1 MKNSNRFGGL
11 MGIALLLLLT
21 SCTTP
26 RTLGYLLDMEYNKD
40 YPARPAPELKIQP
53 EDRLNIQVLSD
64 NPQLSAPFNTLLTLR
79 DLANQQSQQPVLTY
93 LVDGEGN
100 INFPV
105 LGKLHIEGMTLPE
118 VEKMIADEITSRGF
132 IKEPVVNAR
141 IENFEVTVIG
151 ETTSTIVPAE
161 GKSLNLLQAIAKW
174 GGTRGE
180 NYNIKEIT
188 VIRTENGTRRAYAVN
203 LQKNALFES
212 PVFYLQQNDV
222 IYIKHKGAQ
231 LSQSTRNFF
240 TAFTSITSFIS
251 MALSF
256 LLLYKLQ

>member
-1 MKNSNRFGGL
+1 MKTGFRVAMSH
-11 MGIALLLLLT
+11 T
-21 SCTTP
+21 
-26 RTLGYLLDMEYNKD
+26 
-40 YPARPAPELKIQP
+40 
-53 EDRLNIQVLSD
+53 
-64 NPQLSAPFNTLLTLR
+64 
-79 DLANQQSQQPVLTY
+79 
-93 LVDGEGN
+93 
-100 INFPV
+100 
-105 LGKLHIEGMTLPE
+105 

-222 IYIKHKGAQ
+222 IYIKHQGSQ

-240 TAFTSITSFIS
+240 SAFTTITSFIS
-251 MALSF
+251 MAVSF